1 MVGSAA
7 CTRADIEQ
15 ALRRQVP
22 VIMSP
27 SGNCYLDVPYAE
39 QSAASARPGSLRLR
53 SEPNARLARPW
64 SPFSAKSA
72 DAPTDPCTLRMATVS

>member
-7 CTRADIEQ
+7 RTRADIGQ

-27 SGNCYLDVPYAE
+27 SGNCYLDVPYA
-39 QSAASARPGSLRLR
+39 AVLRP
-53 SEPNARLARPW
+53 
-64 SPFSAKSA
+64 
-72 DAPTDPCTLRMATVS
+72 D